1 MDLISGGE
9 DYGAAP
15 LMTWQRH
22 SQHFVS
28 TRFLL
33 GARRSATQMDCKLSS
48 ERDSRGADGGV
59 KTPGGTQ
66 KSGQNVIVQH
76 NVRLLGAKCQEQ
88 SGAKREE
95 RRRPFLKF
103 SKEKHNHLLAMS
115 DLNYFQR
122 PASIK
127 KGN

>member
-1 MDLISGGE
+1 
-9 DYGAAP
+9 
-15 LMTWQRH
+15 MTWQRRT
-22 SQHFVS
+22 QHFVS

-76 NVRLLGAKCQEQ
+76 NVRLLGAKWQEQ
-88 SGAKREE
+88 TGGNVK
-95 RRRPFLKF
+95 
-103 SKEKHNHLLAMS
+103 KEG
-115 DLNYFQR
+115 DGF
-122 PASIK
+122 
-127 KGN
+127 